1 MIYIDSD
8 SRKWIGFVIMA
19 LVAGM
24 LIGGMIADQRTPPRM
39 ILECD
44 CGQPSCRDCNPPA
57 IAAPEDDPYD
67 QIDQLPKG
75 KP

>member
-1 MIYIDSD
+1 MINIPKRDFVWLLILSLTA
-8 SRKWIGFVIMA
+8 GFILHGLIMP
-19 LVAGM
+19 
-24 LIGGMIADQRTPPRM
+24 QYTPPRM